1 MVVLGQTGFNFAAGM
16 TGGLAY
22 VLDESGEFDRRCNLD
37 SVDLESI
44 PENSDSDLELKGL
57 IEDYKNLTKSVRAT
71 FILDNWNE
79 YRPKFVKVFPV
90 DYRNAIQGNL
100 QHS

>member
-1 MVVLGQTGFNFAAGM
+1 M
-16 TGGLAY
+16 AY

-44 PENSDSDLELKGL
+44 PENSESDLELKGL
-57 IEDYKNLTKSVRAT
+57 IEDYKNLTKSVRAA